1 MKPQKRL
8 LAFYFGSLSEE
19 ERLKVERDLLTDVE
33 VLTDYLDL
41 KRDLEAAPL
50 PSKQPSSALWE
61 RLKPKT
67 VQRRRLY
74 LSLSIGAAVAAG
86 FALILF
92 LQPQPQPQPK
102 PKPTELMQPSAAK
115 VLFDS
120 SAELPASSGVL

>member
-92 LQPQPQPQPK
+92 LQPQPQPK
-102 PKPTELMQPSAAK
+102 PAELMQPSAAK

>member
-92 LQPQPQPQPK
+92 LQPQPQP
-102 PKPTELMQPSAAK
+102 KPTELMQPSAAK

>member
-1 MKPQKRL
+1 MKTQKHL

-19 ERLKVERDLLTDVE
+19 ERLKVERELLTDVE

-50 PSKQPSSALWE
+50 PSKQPAPALWE

-86 FALILF
+86 FALVLF
-92 LQPQPQPQPK
+92 LQPQPPPK
-102 PKPTELMQPSAAK
+102 PAELMQPSAAK